1 MQHRSMVRLTSAAI
15 LGALALFTLACSD
28 SAART
33 MAPKS
38 RAEVIA
44 ASDAELAAADVAGYR
59 LYQFRSE
66 EDPTFAGDPT
76 VCPAAPFVTNVRLN
90 ASLYATNTRSKDGLT
105 MNESSRKIGTA
116 TACVRITDPTFPPG
130 KQEAFYVA
138 FDTPAGRFTANGTCA
153 LVSNNV
159 PEPRIV
165 LAGCNL
171 KIVGAPEGFVGGE
184 ATSASIFNP
193 ARIAGVNTGS
203 YWTLLVY
210 GDPATK
216 S

>member
-1 MQHRSMVRLTSAAI
+1 MQSPSFTSLTRAFLA
-15 LGALALFTLACSD
+15 GALALTSLSAVACSD
-28 SAART
+28 TAPRT
-33 MAPKS
+33 TGPAMRTGVVAN
-38 RAEVIA
+38 ETI
-44 ASDAELAAADVAGYR
+44 DEAGYR

-90 ASLYATNTRSKDGLT
+90 ASLYTTNARNSDGLT
-105 MNESSRKIGTA
+105 MNDASRKIGTA

-138 FDTPAGRFTANGTCA
+138 FDTPAGRFTASGTCA
-153 LVSNNV
+153 LVSNDV
-159 PEPRIV
+159 PPKVV

-171 KIVGAPEGFVGGE
+171 RLIGAPDGFIGGE

-193 ARIAGVNTGS
+193 ARVPGVATGS

-210 GDPATK
+210 GDPTA
-216 S
+216 

>member
-1 MQHRSMVRLTSAAI
+1 MHSHSFMRRTSRAM
-15 LGALALFTLACSD
+15 LGAVALLSFGCSD
-28 SAART
+28 GSTPRATGPTAAR
-33 MAPKS
+33 AVA
-38 RAEVIA
+38 R
-44 ASDAELAAADVAGYR
+44 DAQLAAADAAGYR

-66 EDPTFAGDPT
+66 EDPSFAGDPT
-76 VCPAAPFVTNVRLN
+76 VCPAAPFATNVRLN

-105 MNESSRKIGTA
+105 MNEDSRKIGTA

-171 KIVGAPEGFVGGE
+171 KLIGVPDGFAGGE

-193 ARIAGVNTGS
+193 ARIPGVATGS
-203 YWTLLVY
+203 YWTLLAY
-210 GDPATK
+210 EASAAGA
-216 S
+216 

>member
-1 MQHRSMVRLTSAAI
+1 MQHRTIQRLTSTAL
-15 LGALALFTLACSD
+15 LGALALSTLGCSD
-28 SAART
+28 SS
-33 MAPKS
+33 PS
-38 RAEVIA
+38 RAA
-44 ASDAELAAADVAGYR
+44 APTAPGAAVGDIQADASGAAGYR

-76 VCPAAPFVTNVRLN
+76 VCPAAPFATNVRLN
-90 ASLYATNTRSKDGLT
+90 ASIYATNTRSSDGLT
-105 MNESSRKIGTA
+105 MNADSRKIGTA

-171 KIVGAPEGFVGGE
+171 RIVGAPEGFVGGE

-193 ARIAGVNTGS
+193 ARIPGVNTGS

-210 GDPATK
+210 GDP

>member
-1 MQHRSMVRLTSAAI
+1 MKSFTLINLTRA
-15 LGALALFTLACSD
+15 LVFGALALTTFACSD
-28 SAART
+28 AAPRT
-33 MAPKS
+33 TGPAMRGNVVDGTATVP
-38 RAEVIA
+38 A
-44 ASDAELAAADVAGYR
+44 YQ

-76 VCPAAPFVTNVRLN
+76 VCPAAPFITNVRLN
-90 ASLYATNTRSKDGLT
+90 ASLYTTNARNSDGLT
-105 MNESSRKIGTA
+105 MNDATRKIGTA

-130 KQEAFYVA
+130 KQEPFYVA

-153 LVSNNV
+153 LVSNDV

-171 KIVGAPEGFVGGE
+171 RIVSAPAGFVGGE

-193 ARIAGVNTGS
+193 ARIPGVATGS

-210 GDPATK
+210 GEPSGT
-216 S
+216 

>member
-1 MQHRSMVRLTSAAI
+1 MHARALARLTGGI
-15 LGALALFTLACSD
+15 LLGAVAVVTLACAD
-28 SAART
+28 GADAPRATGPRAVAALEDAT
-33 MAPKS
+33 PGG
-38 RAEVIA
+38 A
-44 ASDAELAAADVAGYR
+44 AAGYR

-90 ASLYATNTRSKDGLT
+90 ASLWATNTRAKDGLT
-105 MNESSRKIGTA
+105 MTESNRKIGTA

-153 LVSNNV
+153 LVSNDV
-159 PEPRIV
+159 PEPRLV

-171 KIVGAPEGFVGGE
+171 KIVGAPPGFTGGE

-193 ARIAGVNTGS
+193 ARIPGVSTGS

-210 GDPATK
+210 GEPAG

>member
-1 MQHRSMVRLTSAAI
+1 MQSISVSHFTRALV
-15 LGALALFTLACSD
+15 LGALALTTLACSD
-28 SAART
+28 ESPRT
-33 MAPKS
+33 TGPAL
-38 RAEVIA
+38 RADITA
-44 ASDAELAAADVAGYR
+44 DAGDATSYR

-90 ASLYATNTRSKDGLT
+90 ASLYTTNARNSDGLT
-105 MNESSRKIGTA
+105 MNDASRKIGTA

-130 KQEAFYVA
+130 KQEPFYVA

-153 LVSNNV
+153 LVSNDV

-171 KIVGAPEGFVGGE
+171 RIVSAPAGFAGGE

-193 ARIAGVNTGS
+193 ARIPGVATGS

-210 GDPATK
+210 GTPSA
-216 S
+216 

>member
-1 MQHRSMVRLTSAAI
+1 MQSRSLIRLTSAAV
-15 LGALALFTLACSD
+15 LGALAMVTFACSD
-28 SAART
+28 ASPRPT
-33 MAPKS
+33 APVT
-38 RAEVIA
+38 RADIA
-44 ASDAELAAADVAGYR
+44 ATDAALAASDVAGYR

-171 KIVGAPEGFVGGE
+171 KIVGAPAGFVGGE

-210 GDPATK
+210 GDP

>member
-1 MQHRSMVRLTSAAI
+1 MQSLSFTQLTR
-15 LGALALFTLACSD
+15 ALAVGVALSLTALACSD
-28 SAART
+28 AAPRPTGPSA
-33 MAPKS
+33 
-38 RAEVIA
+38 RASV
-44 ASDAELAAADVAGYR
+44 VATESGTATGYS

-90 ASLYATNTRSKDGLT
+90 ASLYTTNARNSDGLT
-105 MNESSRKIGTA
+105 MNDATRKIGTA

-130 KQEAFYVA
+130 KQEPFYVA

-153 LVSNNV
+153 LVSNDV
-159 PEPRIV
+159 PEKVV

-171 KIVGAPEGFVGGE
+171 RIVGAPAGFIGGE

-193 ARIAGVNTGS
+193 ARIPGVATGS

-210 GDPATK
+210 GEP
-216 S
+216 SGN

>member
-1 MQHRSMVRLTSAAI
+1 MQSISVSHFTRALV
-15 LGALALFTLACSD
+15 LGALALTTLACDDASP
-28 SAART
+28 RT
-33 MAPKS
+33 TGPAV
-38 RAEVIA
+38 R
-44 ASDAELAAADVAGYR
+44 ADVAAIEAGDATGYR

-66 EDPTFAGDPT
+66 EDPTFAGDPA

-90 ASLYATNTRSKDGLT
+90 ATLWATNARNSDGLT
-105 MNESSRKIGTA
+105 MQDGSRKIGTA

-130 KQEAFYVA
+130 KQEPFYVA

-153 LVSNNV
+153 LVSNDV

-171 KIVGAPEGFVGGE
+171 RIVSAPAGFVGGE

-193 ARIAGVNTGS
+193 ARIPGVATGS

-210 GDPATK
+210 GAPSA
-216 S
+216 